1 VIRFCMMQ
9 AHYRSNLDLSED
21 SLNAAEKGF
30 ARLSDALAL
39 TEKINT
45 GANSSFDVQTLVDS
59 FYVAMDD
66 DFNAPILIAN
76 LFEAVRYINL
86 INDGKETITAADLT
100 VLRSELNGFVHD
112 VLGLNTGGG
121 NSDSKLAPVMDL
133 VLELRQHAREN
144 KDWTTSDRIRD
155 GLAAAGIVVKDGKEG
170 TSWS

>member
-1 VIRFCMMQ
+1 MMQ

-30 ARLSDALAL
+30 SRLMDALAL

-45 GANSSFDVQTLVDS
+45 SNTSSFDVQALIDT
-59 FYVAMDD
+59 FYNAMDD
-66 DFNAPILIAN
+66 DFNAPILIAS

-86 INDGKETITAADLT
+86 VNDGKESISDSDLT
-100 VLRSELNGFVHD
+100 LLGDEMNGFIGA
-112 VLGLNTGGG
+112 VLGLQTQNQQG
-121 NSDSKLAPVMDL
+121 DSKLEPVMSL

-155 GLAAAGIVVKDGKEG
+155 GLAAAGIVVKDGKDG

>member
-1 VIRFCMMQ
+1 MMQ

-30 ARLSDALAL
+30 SRLMDALAL
-39 TEKINT
+39 IEKINT
-45 GANSSFDVQTLVDS
+45 SNTSSFDVQALIHT
-59 FYVAMDD
+59 FYSAMDD
-66 DFNAPILIAN
+66 DFNAPILIAS

-86 INDGKETITAADLT
+86 VNDGKESISDSDLT
-100 VLRSELNGFVHD
+100 LLGDEMNEFIGA
-112 VLGLNTGGG
+112 VLGLQTQNQQG
-121 NSDSKLAPVMDL
+121 DSKLEPVMSL

-155 GLAAAGIVVKDGKEG
+155 GLAAAGIVVKDGKDG